1 MEISICINVF
11 KKQKSDFLNVQSI
24 IQTSILKIC
33 LCLKSFFFFF
43 QTYATSEANKI
54 KQLQLQK
61 LVVDI
66 NYKKNAIIK

>member
-1 MEISICINVF
+1 MEISICTNVF
-11 KKQKSDFLNVQSI
+11 KKWKSDFLTVQSI

-43 QTYATSEANKI
+43 FFLTSEANKI

-61 LVVDI
+61 LVVDK
-66 NYKKNAIIK
+66 NYKKNAITK